1 MVYITGGIYI
11 VGIVHYEMF
20 LIASII
26 LNITPG
32 SDTIYVLSRSI
43 SQGRTTGIYSV
54 LGTSAGCVVHTV
66 LAALGLSVIL
76 SQSAMAFMMVKIA
89 GAIYLGYLGITM
101 LLAKDNFVASQS
113 KDVMSNKDTFYQGLI
128 IDVLNPKVALFF
140 LSFLPQFIA
149 PQNSYGIIPFL
160 ILGITFIITGA
171 LWLLFLVYFSSKAN
185 AFLRKKTN
193 IMNKICGNIYLLLG
207 VKLLTSEKN

>member
-1 MVYITGGIYI
+1 MFGII
-11 VGIVHYEMF
+11 HYEMF
-20 LIASII
+20 LAASII

-43 SQGRTTGIYSV
+43 AQGRRTGIYSV

-76 SQSAMAFMMVKIA
+76 AQSAMVFMMVKIA
-89 GAIYLGYLGITM
+89 GAVYLGYLGLTM
-101 LLAKDNFVASQS
+101 LLAKAPLAAAPTQAA
-113 KDVMSNKDTFYQGLI
+113 MSPKDTFWQGLI

-140 LSFLPQFIA
+140 LSFLPQFID

-160 ILGITFIITGA
+160 ILGLTFIVTGA
-171 LWLLFLVYFSSKAN
+171 LWLLFVVYFSAKVTTL
-185 AFLRKKTN
+185 LREKTN
-193 IMNKICGNIYLLLG
+193 VMNKVCGSIYLLLG
-207 VKLLTSEKN
+207 AKLLAAEKS

>member
-1 MVYITGGIYI
+1 M

-20 LIASII
+20 LIASIM

-43 SQGRTTGIYSV
+43 SQGRVTGIYSV

-76 SQSAMAFMMVKIA
+76 AQSAMAFTMVKMA
-89 GAIYLGYLGITM
+89 GAIYLGYLGVTM
-101 LLAKDNFVASQS
+101 ILTKENFAATQPKEVIS
-113 KDVMSNKDTFYQGLI
+113 KRDTFWQGLI

-140 LSFLPQFIA
+140 LSFLPQFID
-149 PQNSYGIIPFL
+149 PQNNYGIIPFL
-160 ILGITFIITGA
+160 VLGITFIVTGA
-171 LWLLFLVYFSSKAN
+171 LWLLFIVYFSAKVTT
-185 AFLRKKTN
+185 FLRKKTKL
-193 IMNKICGNIYLLLG
+193 MNKVCGSIYLLLG
-207 VKLLTSEKN
+207 VKLLVSEKS